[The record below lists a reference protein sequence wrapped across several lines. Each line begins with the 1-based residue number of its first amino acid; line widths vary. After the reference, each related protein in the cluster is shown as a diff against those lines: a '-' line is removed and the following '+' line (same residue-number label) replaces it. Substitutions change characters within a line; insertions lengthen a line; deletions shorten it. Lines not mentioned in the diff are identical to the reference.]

1 MIRFVC
7 FLLIMIAVLSSP
19 VDVQAADFEV
29 TPILGYT
36 FGGSVKDSETDDS
49 FDFDDSVS
57 YGVILGL
64 RDESKKGSAF
74 YEILYS
80 HQPTYLK
87 VDDKA
92 LFDKDHLDVDI
103 NYFHFGGRFGTDGEM
118 VNPYVVAGVGVTYF
132 DVKGG
137 DSETKFSFS
146 IGGGVNVPLSQ
157 HISLRFEGRG
167 FGTVLDNDSSAFC
180 VNNQCLVDLK
190 GEVLWQYTGF
200 SGLVFSF

>member
-1 MIRFVC
+1 MKYVVV
-7 FLLIMIAVLSSP
+7 LLFILASLTPSVS
-19 VDVQAADFEV
+19 VQAADFEV
-29 TPILGYT
+29 TPLLGYT
-36 FGGSVKDSETDDS
+36 FGGSIKDSETDDS

-92 LFDKDHLDVDI
+92 LFEKDHLDVDI

-118 VNPYVVAGVGVTYF
+118 VNPFVVAGVGVTYF

-146 IGGGVNVPLSQ
+146 IGGGVIVPLSDR
-157 HISLRFEGRG
+157 ISLRFEGRG

-200 SGLVFSF
+200 SGLAFSF